1 MKDTRRFRL
10 TDNYKGNDTLPII
23 DKNHDDNELWI
34 TELVYLL
41 NKLNDDNK
49 DYARLIKKLD
59 KEVWD
64 NHLEVQGVLFKHAS
78 EYERNSKE
86 FNLIKDIA
94 KELHCTISLMEAIDD
109 YP

>member
-23 DKNHDDNELWI
+23 DKNRKEELMT
-34 TELVYLL
+34 TEVVYIL
-41 NKLNDDNK
+41 NKLNDENK

-78 EYERNSKE
+78 AYERNSKE